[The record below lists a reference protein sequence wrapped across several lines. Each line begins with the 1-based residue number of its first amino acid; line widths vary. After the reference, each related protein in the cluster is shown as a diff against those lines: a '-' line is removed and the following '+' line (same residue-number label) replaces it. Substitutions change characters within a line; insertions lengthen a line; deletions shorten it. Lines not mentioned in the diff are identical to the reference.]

1 MTGHSTSGSGAV
13 IGGGAR
19 AGAGAGVAV
28 GCTYSDA
35 ACGGSEKSKLAS
47 ATALAEDTGGAA
59 NAVRSTG
66 WLVGATA
73 GATAGAAE
81 KSSPP
86 LDMAKKSSRG
96 GDENCPEAFS

>member
-47 ATALAEDTGGAA
+47 APALAEDTGGAA

-66 WLVGATA
+66 WLV